1 MLNYRVITTPALT
14 QSGARL
20 QLTLL
25 KTMFC
30 YVIFLQFRETSTTV
44 ALYTFLAISSVV
56 LALFTVVGNL
66 LILYALR
73 KCQTL
78 HPPTK
83 ALLCNLA
90 FSDLGVGIAVYPL
103 FAAHW
108 FAVVFN
114 NVRVFCAV
122 LNPYVITAYSL
133 GAVSLYTMT
142 AISLDRYCAFS
153 LGLRYNQFVTFK
165 RVVLA
170 LGGCWVVGV
179 IMPFLWLLSEK
190 STRILGAVLIFCCM
204 VITSICYIKVI
215 IGIRHHQRQIRE
227 QKAISASQH
236 HGGSLLHIGQYKKS
250 LNTMILLFWLLN
262 ACYLPFFIAA
272 AIAMVIGENS
282 NKILALNITK
292 AFIYFNSLLNPLV
305 YCLRMREIR
314 RQVHVSLS
322 CFARF
327 LRCQGAT

>member
-1 MLNYRVITTPALT
+1 MN
-14 QSGARL
+14 ARL
-20 QLTLL
+20 QSTQL
-25 KTMFC
+25 KVMLCF
-30 YVIFLQFRETSTTV
+30 VIFPQFRETRTTV
-44 ALYTFLAISSVV
+44 AIYTFLAISSVV

-73 KCQTL
+73 RVQTL
-78 HPPTK
+78 HAPTK

-122 LNPYVITAYSL
+122 LDPYVITAYSL
-133 GAVSLYTMT
+133 GSVSLYTMT
-142 AISLDRYCAFS
+142 AISLDKYYAFT
-153 LGLRYNQFVTFK
+153 LRLRYHQFVTFK

-170 LGGCWVVGV
+170 LGVFWIVGV
-179 IMPFLWLLSEK
+179 IVPFLWLLSEN
-190 STRILGAVLIFCCM
+190 STRILGVVLIFFCT

-215 IGIRHHQRQIRE
+215 IGIRRHRRQIQE

-236 HGGSLLHIGQYKKS
+236 HGTSLIRIRQYKKS
-250 LNTMILLFWLLN
+250 LNTVILLFWLLI

-272 AIAMVIGENS
+272 AVNMGIGANS
-282 NKILALNITK
+282 NKMLALNIAK

-305 YCLRMREIR
+305 YYLRMREIR
-314 RQVHVSLS
+314 RQVLISLS

-327 LRCQGAT
+327 LRR